1 MKLPVASATYDQ
13 SRENLR
19 NQMLEI
25 ADRMNVKRSETIEV
39 RDPQLLVLVSP
50 NGTKW
55 KITVSNAGAITA
67 TAL

>member
-1 MKLPVASATYDQ
+1 MKLPLPGVQYDQ

-25 ADRMNVKRSETIEV
+25 ADKMNIKRSETIEV

-50 NGTKW
+50 DGTRW

-67 TAL
+67 TAI